1 MFLYTT
7 SSFINHVAFVWL
19 TDSGVHSF
27 FSEPFS
33 LFGFFFRFFT
43 DFQSLFFL
51 LFLCKLFFLFI
62 FLVNQQ
68 FFSDLLFL
76 LFSDWFRNLF
86 WNPYLSW
93 DNLFHS
99 CFCSFFCRIFWI
111 FAVIAVY
118 LPLIFISF
126 AFLLSCSLQASLFT
140 YQSIRSLYKG
150 SALFL
155 FLLQLLQISLSSFL

>member
-51 LFLCKLFFLFI
+51 LFLCKLFFLLI

-68 FFSDLLFL
+68 FFFSLIFSSCYSQIDSKIFFGILISHGIIFFIPVSDL
-76 LFSDWFRNLF
+76 FSVE
-86 WNPYLSW
+86 
-93 DNLFHS
+93 
-99 CFCSFFCRIFWI
+99 FFES
-111 FAVIAVY
+111 
-118 LPLIFISF
+118 LPLLRFICRLFFYKLRFSIFLFFTGF
-126 AFLLSCSLQASLFT
+126 AFHLSVNSF
-140 YQSIRSLYKG
+140 SI
-150 SALFL
+150 
-155 FLLQLLQISLSSFL
+155 

>member
-1 MFLYTT
+1 MWLSCDWLILGFILFSLNRSLFPA
-7 SSFINHVAFVWL
+7 SSF
-19 TDSGVHSF
+19 DSF
-27 FSEPFS
+27 
-33 LFGFFFRFFT
+33 LI
-43 DFQSLFFL
+43 QILFFL

-76 LFSDWFRNLF
+76 LFSDWFKNLF

-99 CFCSFFCRIFWI
+99 CFWSFFCRIFWI

-155 FLLQLLQISLSSFL
+155 FLLQLLQISLSSLL